1 MARYFDEDTRQ
12 RLITLTESAHNEAFA
27 CRSAGA
33 YRAACVMLGS
43 AVEAALLATVAAVED
58 RLRESGQWP
67 TGNPLRWDLGTLLK
81 IAGQADLLP
90 VSTSGY
96 ELSDEVKAVKQL
108 RNLVHPAAY
117 VRDVP
122 ANFEADEALFQA
134 AYRVLDEVYEATLA
148 VINNPRGR
156 A

>member
-1 MARYFDEDTRQ
+1 MTRYFDEDTRQ
-12 RLITLTESAHNEAFA
+12 RLITLTERAHNEAIA

-33 YRAACVMLGS
+33 YRAASVMIGS
-43 AVEAALLATVAAVED
+43 AVEAALLASVATVED
-58 RLRESGQWP
+58 GLRESGQWP

-81 IAGQADLLP
+81 IARQAAWLP
-90 VSTSGY
+90 ASTSGY
-96 ELSDEVKAVKQL
+96 ELSDAVNAVEQL

-122 ANFEADEALFQA
+122 ANFEVDEALFQA

-148 VINNPRGR
+148 VINNPRDS